1 VYAKPVNAD
10 EPLISFYQTGCFT
23 AMIENPKIVSRV
35 YSCSLI
41 ANSTT
46 RKEKSVVMGK

>member
-1 VYAKPVNAD
+1 MEQELLSRGDVFLLKKGQTVYMKTPVNAD

-35 YSCSLI
+35 
-41 ANSTT
+41 
-46 RKEKSVVMGK
+46 